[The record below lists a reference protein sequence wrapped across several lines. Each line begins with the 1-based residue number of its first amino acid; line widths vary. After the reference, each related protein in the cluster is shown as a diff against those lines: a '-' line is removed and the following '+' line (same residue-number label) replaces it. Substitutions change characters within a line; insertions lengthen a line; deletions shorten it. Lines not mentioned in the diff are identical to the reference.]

1 MQDLAALLSAQQD
14 VVGRSALLDEVLQQ
28 IAGHAQNITEAA
40 GAEIKLL
47 LEGELLCRARTGL
60 QVRLENRISQQSL
73 RTGSLLRCD
82 DTFATQRSEFA
93 LCRQLGIR
101 SVLVVPI
108 FEQHKP
114 SGVLEV
120 FASRA
125 SAFDE
130 RDAQTLQLMTGWI
143 ASAVSESAALENRNL
158 IAKERA
164 LFPQVVQ
171 KISSLTPRPSV
182 RAAIAAQ
189 VPPPIVKS
197 TPLAEAP
204 AVPPRAPILA
214 PPPRRLYTTVA
225 AVLFAIAVLGGAGFL
240 KYREVR
246 NSAQMRTQLG
256 AQLIAQGK
264 LDAAVSELSGAVR
277 QNPKDARAH
286 YELGAAQFRLGKFED
301 AAASFRETLRLQ
313 PTYPHAHSG
322 LGVALLRSNK
332 DDEAIEQFYQ
342 AIRDDPSDADSHYH
356 LGLLLVAKDMLP
368 DATAEYQQA
377 LRIDPSFAS
386 AHQALA
392 VAIWAAGSR
401 SKSRQKAKQD
411 FAEAWREVHTAQGL
425 GGQVDPF
432 FLSALQEKMPD
443 PGQ

>member
-1 MQDLAALLSAQQD
+1 MQGLSALLSAQQD
-14 VVGRSALLDEVLQQ
+14 IVSRSGIFDEALQQ
-28 IAGHAQNITEAA
+28 IAGHAQNITQAA

-47 LEGELLCRARTGL
+47 HEGELVCRARTGL
-60 QVRLENRISQQSL
+60 QVRLENRISHQSI

-82 DTFATQRSEFA
+82 DTFATPRPEFA

-120 FASRA
+120 FASNA

-143 ASAVSESAALENRNL
+143 ASAACESAAQENRNL

-171 KISSLTPRPSV
+171 KISTLTPRPSI
-182 RAAIAAQ
+182 RAAIASQ
-189 VPPPIVKS
+189 VPPPIVKA

-204 AVPPRAPILA
+204 AIPPRAPILA

-225 AVLFAIAVLGGAGFL
+225 VVLFAIAVLGGAAFL

-246 NSAQMRTQLG
+246 NSTQMRTQLG

-264 LDAAVSELSGAVR
+264 LDAAVSELNLAIQ
-277 QNPKDARAH
+277 QNPKDPRAR
-286 YELGAAQFRLGKFED
+286 YELGAAQFRLGKFDD

-313 PTYPHAHSG
+313 SNYPHAHSG
-322 LGVALLRSNK
+322 LGVALIRSNK

-342 AIRDDPSDADSHYH
+342 AIRDDPGDADSHYH

-368 DATAEYQQA
+368 EATAEYQKA
-377 LRIDPSFAS
+377 IRIDPNFAS

-401 SKSRQKAKQD
+401 SKSRHKAKQD
-411 FAEAWREVHTAQGL
+411 FTDAWREVHTAQAL
-425 GGQVDPF
+425 GGQIDPL